1 MKRAV
6 KRVLFVPPQ
15 TIAARLGGRLALLT
29 GGAQDLPARQ
39 QTLRATLDW
48 SYELLPGAGQRL
60 LAWLAVFVGGCTLEM
75 AEAMYVADGG
85 QGRNPLTVDDE
96 AEVLE
101 GISSLV
107 DHGLLRQEERPD
119 GEARFQMPET
129 ARQYAFARL
138 AESGESEAAHR
149 RHAEYY
155 LALAEA
161 AEGGLTG
168 PQQAEWLRRL
178 EAEHA
183 NLQAALLWA
192 YESGQAE
199 LGLRLAGALQ
209 WFWLMRGYFT
219 EGRAVCERALSLE
232 GGSTHA
238 RAKVLTGKG
247 MLAWRQGSYARALE
261 LLKEALR
268 LFREL
273 GEPSGRAYA
282 LHHLAHV
289 YEAQGDGVQAVELFE
304 ESLGLFPGVGDR
316 WGRTLTLNCLGA
328 ALGEQGEHER
338 ATGLI
343 EEAHRYATQAG
354 DRHGMADS
362 CRLLGLTRLRQGD
375 QVGAA
380 PLLEESLALF
390 RALGDWQGT
399 AIALRALARAALEQ
413 GVDGPARELALESVQ
428 LGEDLGD
435 KEGIAECLGMLAAT
449 MGQGQLD
456 RAVRLLGAAAAI
468 RERLGPSPAPE
479 LEAEEARTMAA
490 ARAHLGE
497 QSFEAFWTQGRAITV
512 GQAVAYAL
520 QTGA

>member
-29 GGAQDLPARQ
+29 GGAQDLPARR

-48 SYELLPGAGQRL
+48 SYELLPHAGQRL
-60 LAWLAVFVGGCTLEM
+60 LAWLAVFVGGCTLEE
-75 AEAMYVADGG
+75 AEAVYTADGG
-85 QGRNPLTVDDE
+85 QERNPSNADD
-96 AEVLE
+96 AVEVFE
-101 GISSLV
+101 GLALLV
-107 DHGLLRQEERPD
+107 EHGLLRQEERPD

-129 ARQYAFARL
+129 ARQYALARL
-138 AESGESEAAHR
+138 AESGESESVHR

-161 AEGGLTG
+161 AERGLTG
-168 PQQAEWLRRL
+168 PQQSAWLGRL

-183 NLQAALLWA
+183 NLRAALLWA

-219 EGRAVCERALSLE
+219 EGRAASERALSLG

-247 MLAWRQGSYARALE
+247 MLAWRQGTYARALG
-261 LLKEALR
+261 LLEEALA

-273 GEPSGRAYA
+273 GEPLGTAYA

-289 YEAQGDGVQAVELFE
+289 YEAQGDGARAVEVFE
-304 ESLGLFPGVGDR
+304 ESLGLFHGVGDR

-343 EEAHRYATQAG
+343 EEARRYDTQAG

-380 PLLEESLALF
+380 PLIEESLALF
-390 RALGDWQGT
+390 RALGHREGT

-413 GVDGPARELALESVQ
+413 GVDGPARELAQESVQ
-428 LGEDLGD
+428 LAEELGD
-435 KEGIAECLGMLAAT
+435 MEGVAECLAMLA
-449 MGQGQLD
+449 
-456 RAVRLLGAAAAI
+456 V
-468 RERLGPSPAPE
+468 
-479 LEAEEARTMAA
+479 
-490 ARAHLGE
+490 
-497 QSFEAFWTQGRAITV
+497 
-512 GQAVAYAL
+512 
-520 QTGA
+520 